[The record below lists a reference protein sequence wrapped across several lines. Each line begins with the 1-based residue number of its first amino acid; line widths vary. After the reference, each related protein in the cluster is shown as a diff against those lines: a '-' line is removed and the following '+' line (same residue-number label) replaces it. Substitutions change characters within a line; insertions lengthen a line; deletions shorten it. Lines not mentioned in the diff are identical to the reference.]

1 MKKLLAVVL
10 VVLLVVAFHWYTEQR
25 FEETPAVGMMERLE
39 TWAGKLGG
47 KSTADR

>member
-1 MKKLLAVVL
+1 MKKLLALVL
-10 VVLLVVAFHWYTEQR
+10 VVMLFLAFHWYTEQR